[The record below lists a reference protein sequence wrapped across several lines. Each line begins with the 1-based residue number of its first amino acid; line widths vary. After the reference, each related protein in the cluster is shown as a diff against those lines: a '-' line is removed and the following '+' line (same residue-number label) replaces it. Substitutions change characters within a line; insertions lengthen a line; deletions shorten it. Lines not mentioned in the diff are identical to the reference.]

1 MLAIRTILHPTDF
14 SESSGAGFS
23 LASALARD
31 YAARLIVL
39 YVYPPPVNAAEEVD
53 RGRPDGIEEDL
64 VAKLHELKPH
74 DAGVKVEYR
83 ADEGFP
89 ADEILAVAEEEGAD
103 LIVMGT
109 HGRSGVRRA
118 VMGSVAEAVNRKAL
132 APVVT
137 VRPAVRIPP
146 EATASGDSG
155 SPE

>member
-14 SESSGAGFS
+14 SESSEAAFR

-31 YAARLIVL
+31 YAARLVVL
-39 YVYPPPVNAAEEVD
+39 YVYPPPVNAAEAVD
-53 RGRPDGIEEDL
+53 RGRPDGIEDDV

-74 DAGVKVEYR
+74 DPGIEVEYR
-83 ADEGFP
+83 AEEGYP
-89 ADEILAVAEEEGAD
+89 ADEILAAADDEGAD

-109 HGRSGVRRA
+109 HGRAGVRRA
-118 VMGSVAEAVNRKAL
+118 VMGSVAEAVSRKAL

-146 EATASGDSG
+146 EATEGGDG
-155 SPE
+155 GG